1 MPHLDGNFGGTKGFQ
16 PRVAHSYDIA
26 KEKQPI
32 EYEEIDC
39 IINEDYTVKG
49 RKEGSEVYMPF
60 SFIQKYF
67 EVCTRLPVEIKY
79 MYSNWV
85 KKKLCKTLTLIF
97 TYGLK
102 YCSRFFFEYF
112 GDFSKV
118 LNK

>member
-1 MPHLDGNFGGTKGFQ
+1 MPHLESNFGGTKGFQ
-16 PRVAHSYDIA
+16 PRVAQSYDHG

-67 EVCTRLPVEIKY
+67 EVCTGRDLIHVFKLE
-79 MYSNWV
+79 
-85 KKKLCKTLTLIF
+85 KKLCRTLTLM
-97 TYGLK
+97 TNWLK
-102 YCSRFFFEYF
+102 YCRSCFLIP
-112 GDFSKV
+112 GTSDTKFSKV